1 MTIEEVLAVEEMQVF
16 DRKSVNIAPKVL
28 AIPIIAFANADGG
41 TVAIGISDKT
51 RRIEGVDYDIQKLN
65 ELLRVPFDFCVPTVK
80 VEIEK
85 VQCIDFKGRENH
97 VLLMHIEPSMEVH
110 ANQADEVFMRVGDK
124 SKKLAFEERMQLMYD
139 KGERFFEDKPVP
151 ETDIEDI
158 DLAFVEKYIAQ
169 IGYSK
174 TAMEYLRENKG
185 FIKEKNGKVQ
195 ISSAAIL
202 LFGKNP
208 QLYFPR
214 ARVRFIRYE
223 GTEERV
229 GTQMNVIKDVIF
241 EGNILKMIT
250 DAVAYLDTQI
260 KEKTYLGEDGLFV
273 TEEEYPKFVRQEI
286 IVNAVTHRD
295 YSIRGTDIQIKMF
308 DDRIVVESPGKLP
321 GLVKTDNIRH
331 THFSRN
337 PKIAEFLKVYSF
349 VKEYGE
355 GVDRMCKELEAV
367 GLQDPEY
374 RLNAFMLQTTIRNSK
389 IRNILLLFNV
399 ISMQNNTDSDPRF
412 PFDSYQKQKWDIEHI
427 HSVTTERAQNKKER
441 EEWLDSAWPY
451 IESVASDPKVF
462 EMYTKA
468 KDVRDN
474 KFYDDEHAT
483 EYDEMYNSVIAFFS
497 GETGIDNKPINEIS
511 NLTLLDQRTNRG
523 YRNHIF
529 PVKRNKILEKS
540 GVESF
545 IPLCT
550 KNVFLKFYS
559 KTVSQMYLWDKND
572 RKDYFDK
579 MADEIFYYLS
589 GTRKEQ

>member
-51 RRIEGVDYDIQKLN
+51 RRIESVDYDIQKLN

-374 RLNAFMLQTTIRNSK
+374 RLNAFMLQTTIRNST
-389 IRNILLLFNV
+389 L
-399 ISMQNNTDSDPRF
+399 TDKKPRF
-412 PFDSYQKQKWDIEHI
+412 GEENHGLVD
-427 HSVTTERAQNKKER
+427 KKPR
-441 EEWLDSAWPY
+441 FGEENHGLVDKKPLFGEENHGLVDKKPLFQV
-451 IESVASDPKVF
+451 I
-462 EMYTKA
+462 
-468 KDVRDN
+468 
-474 KFYDDEHAT
+474 DDA
-483 EYDEMYNSVIAFFS
+483 VC
-497 GETGIDNKPINEIS
+497 
-511 NLTLLDQRTNRG
+511 
-523 YRNHIF
+523 
-529 PVKRNKILEKS
+529 NKILTPTISENVKEI
-540 GVESF
+540 VEA
-545 IPLCT
+545 
-550 KNVFLKFYS
+550 
-559 KTVSQMYLWDKND
+559 
-572 RKDYFDK
+572 FD
-579 MADEIFYYLS
+579 MNQIF
-589 GTRKEQ
+589 GRKEVKKELGYGDYKAGKAIEAMQVLNIAIPVEGKGKGKYILKEM

>member
-185 FIKEKNGKVQ
+185 FIFKKNGKVQ

-374 RLNAFMLQTTIRNSK
+374 RLNAFMLQTTIRNST
-389 IRNILLLFNV
+389 L
-399 ISMQNNTDSDPRF
+399 TDKKPRF
-412 PFDSYQKQKWDIEHI
+412 GEENHGLVD
-427 HSVTTERAQNKKER
+427 KKPLFG
-441 EEWLDSAWPY
+441 EENHGLVDKKPRFGEENHGLVDKKPLFQV
-451 IESVASDPKVF
+451 I
-462 EMYTKA
+462 
-468 KDVRDN
+468 
-474 KFYDDEHAT
+474 DDA
-483 EYDEMYNSVIAFFS
+483 VC
-497 GETGIDNKPINEIS
+497 
-511 NLTLLDQRTNRG
+511 
-523 YRNHIF
+523 
-529 PVKRNKILEKS
+529 NKILTPTISENVKEI
-540 GVESF
+540 VEA
-545 IPLCT
+545 
-550 KNVFLKFYS
+550 
-559 KTVSQMYLWDKND
+559 
-572 RKDYFDK
+572 FD
-579 MADEIFYYLS
+579 MNQIF
-589 GTRKEQ
+589 GRKEVKKELGYGDYKAGKAIEAMQVLNIAIPVEGKGKGKYILKEM

>member
-1 MTIEEVLAVEEMQVF
+1 
-16 DRKSVNIAPKVL
+16 
-28 AIPIIAFANADGG
+28 
-41 TVAIGISDKT
+41 
-51 RRIEGVDYDIQKLN
+51 
-65 ELLRVPFDFCVPTVK
+65 
-80 VEIEK
+80 
-85 VQCIDFKGRENH
+85 
-97 VLLMHIEPSMEVH
+97 
-110 ANQADEVFMRVGDK
+110 
-124 SKKLAFEERMQLMYD
+124 
-139 KGERFFEDKPVP
+139 
-151 ETDIEDI
+151 
-158 DLAFVEKYIAQ
+158 
-169 IGYSK
+169 
-174 TAMEYLRENKG
+174 MEYLKENKG

-337 PKIAEFLKVYSF
+337 PKIAEFLKAYSF

-367 GLQDPEY
+367 RLQDPEY
-374 RLNAFMLQTTIRNSK
+374 RLNALCYRQQS
-389 IRNILLLFNV
+389 
-399 ISMQNNTDSDPRF
+399 
-412 PFDSYQKQKWDIEHI
+412 
-427 HSVTTERAQNKKER
+427 
-441 EEWLDSAWPY
+441 
-451 IESVASDPKVF
+451 
-462 EMYTKA
+462 
-468 KDVRDN
+468 
-474 KFYDDEHAT
+474 
-483 EYDEMYNSVIAFFS
+483 
-497 GETGIDNKPINEIS
+497 ETV
-511 NLTLLDQRTNRG
+511 L
-523 YRNHIF
+523 
-529 PVKRNKILEKS
+529 
-540 GVESF
+540 
-545 IPLCT
+545 
-550 KNVFLKFYS
+550 
-559 KTVSQMYLWDKND
+559 
-572 RKDYFDK
+572 
-579 MADEIFYYLS
+579 
-589 GTRKEQ
+589 

>member
-374 RLNAFMLQTTIRNSK
+374 RLNAFMLQTTIRNST
-389 IRNILLLFNV
+389 L
-399 ISMQNNTDSDPRF
+399 TDKKPRF
-412 PFDSYQKQKWDIEHI
+412 GEENHGLVD
-427 HSVTTERAQNKKER
+427 KKP
-441 EEWLDSAWPY
+441 LFQV
-451 IESVASDPKVF
+451 I
-462 EMYTKA
+462 
-468 KDVRDN
+468 
-474 KFYDDEHAT
+474 DDA
-483 EYDEMYNSVIAFFS
+483 V
-497 GETGIDNKPINEIS
+497 
-511 NLTLLDQRTNRG
+511 
-523 YRNHIF
+523 
-529 PVKRNKILEKS
+529 RNKILTPTISENVKEI
-540 GVESF
+540 VEA
-545 IPLCT
+545 
-550 KNVFLKFYS
+550 
-559 KTVSQMYLWDKND
+559 
-572 RKDYFDK
+572 FD
-579 MADEIFYYLS
+579 MNQIF
-589 GTRKEQ
+589 GRKEVKKELGYGDYKAGKAIEAMQVLNIAIPVEGKGKGKYILKEM

>member
-1 MTIEEVLAVEEMQVF
+1 MQVF

-374 RLNAFMLQTTIRNSK
+374 RLNAFMLQTTIRNST
-389 IRNILLLFNV
+389 L
-399 ISMQNNTDSDPRF
+399 TDKKPRF
-412 PFDSYQKQKWDIEHI
+412 GEENHGLVD
-427 HSVTTERAQNKKER
+427 KKPR
-441 EEWLDSAWPY
+441 FGEENHGLVDKKPLFQV
-451 IESVASDPKVF
+451 I
-462 EMYTKA
+462 
-468 KDVRDN
+468 
-474 KFYDDEHAT
+474 DDA
-483 EYDEMYNSVIAFFS
+483 VC
-497 GETGIDNKPINEIS
+497 
-511 NLTLLDQRTNRG
+511 
-523 YRNHIF
+523 
-529 PVKRNKILEKS
+529 NKILTPTISENVKEI
-540 GVESF
+540 VEA
-545 IPLCT
+545 
-550 KNVFLKFYS
+550 
-559 KTVSQMYLWDKND
+559 
-572 RKDYFDK
+572 FD
-579 MADEIFYYLS
+579 MNQIF
-589 GTRKEQ
+589 GRKEVKKELGYGDYKAGKAIEAMQVLNIAIPVEGKGKGKYILKEM

>member
-51 RRIEGVDYDIQKLN
+51 RRIESVDYDIQKLN

-374 RLNAFMLQTTIRNSK
+374 RLNAFMLQTTIRNYCSC
-389 IRNILLLFNV
+389 
-399 ISMQNNTDSDPRF
+399 NN
-412 PFDSYQKQKWDIEHI
+412 
-427 HSVTTERAQNKKER
+427 
-441 EEWLDSAWPY
+441 
-451 IESVASDPKVF
+451 
-462 EMYTKA
+462 
-468 KDVRDN
+468 
-474 KFYDDEHAT
+474 
-483 EYDEMYNSVIAFFS
+483 
-497 GETGIDNKPINEIS
+497 
-511 NLTLLDQRTNRG
+511 
-523 YRNHIF
+523 
-529 PVKRNKILEKS
+529 
-540 GVESF
+540 
-545 IPLCT
+545 
-550 KNVFLKFYS
+550 
-559 KTVSQMYLWDKND
+559 
-572 RKDYFDK
+572 
-579 MADEIFYYLS
+579 
-589 GTRKEQ
+589 